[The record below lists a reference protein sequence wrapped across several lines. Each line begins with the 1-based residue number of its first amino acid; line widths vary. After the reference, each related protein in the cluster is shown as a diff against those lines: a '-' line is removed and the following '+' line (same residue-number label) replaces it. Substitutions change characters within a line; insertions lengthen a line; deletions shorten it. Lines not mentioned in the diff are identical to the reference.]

1 MNEKPFFKTNL
12 KTEITY
18 LKGVGPNRG
27 SKLKKHGIENISDI
41 LYHFPRR
48 YIDRSNILK
57 INELQIGQEGLI
69 VGRIASH
76 QIKFSRKRRFFE
88 LDVQDPSGSIKC
100 IWFHGLKW
108 IAEKF
113 EIGEPIA
120 IYGKIEF
127 YNGFRIIHPEFDL
140 LDESEDPIN
149 TGKII
154 SIYPSTSEL
163 KNVGIDSR
171 GFRRIISTAMEASEK
186 LIMDFYDD
194 DICNKYRIINLP
206 VALKNIHQPE
216 SIELLNES
224 IRRLKFDEHFFLQLV
239 MALKKSNLEN
249 NKTKE
254 FNNADNYVAKIYK
267 NITFTLTKSQI
278 NVLKEIRMDLSSNK
292 PMNRLIQGDV
302 GCGKTI
308 VAILASAMAID
319 NSSQVAIMAP
329 TEILSEQHYN
339 SFKVLCEKIGI
350 SCELLTSEINKD
362 KKKEIV
368 SKLKNGDINII
379 VGTHALIQDNI
390 HFHNLG
396 LAIIDE
402 QHRFGVAH
410 RKSLIKKA
418 TDTNVL
424 AMTATPIPR
433 TLSMTLHGDMEIS
446 IIDELPGDRIPI
458 ITKVS
463 NDENMNSVYDFL
475 RAEVQKGR
483 QCYIVYPI
491 IEESEK
497 LDLEAAN
504 TAYKKIKDSV
514 FPDFN
519 IGYIHGKLKKEE
531 RDQQMQSFINGNIDI
546 LVSTTVIEVGIDNP
560 NATVML
566 IENAERFGLTQLHQ
580 LRGRIGRG
588 PHQSYCILIQRKE
601 SDLSNHRLK
610 VMENTSNGFKISD
623 EDLKLRG
630 PGEFFGKRQHGYMKM
645 RIGDV
650 SKDDHIIKESR
661 QLAFK
666 IVKNDNDLRN
676 NQNQKIKE
684 ELLDKY
690 SSMLE
695 FIDIG

>member
-1 MNEKPFFKTNL
+1 MNEKSFFKTNL

-27 SKLKKHGIENISDI
+27 NKLKNNGIETISDL

-57 INELQIGQEGLI
+57 INKLQIGQEGLI
-69 VGRIASH
+69 VGRVSSFE
-76 QIKFSRKRRFFE
+76 IKHTKKRSVFE
-88 LDVQDPSGSIKC
+88 LDVRDPSGNIKC
-100 IWFHGLKW
+100 IWFHGLNW
-108 IAEKF
+108 ISEKF
-113 EIGEPIA
+113 KIGEPIA

-140 LDESEDPIN
+140 LDENEDPIN

-154 SIYPSTSEL
+154 SIYPSSSDL
-163 KNVGIDSR
+163 KSTGIDSR
-171 GFRRIISTAMEASEK
+171 GFRRLISGALEIINNSIDDFYSDNIIQKYGLISLMEA
-186 LIMDFYDD
+186 
-194 DICNKYRIINLP
+194 IN
-206 VALKNIHQPE
+206 NIHQPKN
-216 SIELLNES
+216 IDLLKAS
-224 IRRLKFDEHFFLQLV
+224 IRRLKFDEHFFLQLI
-239 MALKKSNLEN
+239 MALKKINLKK
-249 NKTKE
+249 NKTKK
-254 FNNADNYVAKIYK
+254 FNRDDKYVSKVYNSIDFKLTNA
-267 NITFTLTKSQI
+267 QI
-278 NVLKEIRMDLSSNK
+278 KALREIRADLESEK

-308 VAILASAMAID
+308 VAILASAIAID

-339 SFKVLCEKIGI
+339 SFKSLCGKIGV
-350 SCELLTSEINKD
+350 SCELLTSEINK
-362 KKKEIV
+362 KKKEGILN
-368 SKLKNGDINII
+368 KLKTGKINII

-390 HFHNLG
+390 NFNNLG

-424 AMTATPIPR
+424 AMSATPIPR
-433 TLSMTLHGDMEIS
+433 TLSMTLHGDMDIS

-458 ITKVS
+458 ITKIS
-463 NDENMNSVYDFL
+463 NDEKMSSIYSFL
-475 RAEVQKGR
+475 KKQIKKNR

-504 TAYKKIKDSV
+504 TAYVKIKTDI
-514 FPDFN
+514 FPEFN
-519 IGYIHGKLKKEE
+519 IGYIHGKLKKDD
-531 RDQQMQSFINGNIDI
+531 RDKQMKSFIKGEINI

-588 PHQSYCILIQRKE
+588 KHQSYCILIQRKQT
-601 SDLSNHRLK
+601 DLSNYRLK

-645 RIGDV
+645 KIGDI
-650 SKDDHIIKESR
+650 SEDNELIDISR
-661 QLAFK
+661 KLAFK
-666 IVKNDNDLRN
+666 LVDNDHDLRTTE
-676 NQNQKIKE
+676 NQKIKE
-684 ELLDKY
+684 ELLNKY
-690 SSMLE
+690 NNMLE

>member
-1 MNEKPFFKTNL
+1 MSEKSFFKTNL

-27 SKLKKHGIENISDI
+27 AKLKKHGIENISDA

-57 INELQIGQEGLI
+57 INKLQIGQEGLI
-69 VGRIASH
+69 VGRVASH

-88 LDVQDPSGSIKC
+88 LDVRDPSGSIKC

-140 LDESEDPIN
+140 LDENEDPIN

-154 SIYPSTSEL
+154 SIYPSTTEL

-171 GFRRIISTAMEASEK
+171 GFRRIISTAIESVDNLIPDFYSQEIRQRYK
-186 LIMDFYDD
+186 LIS
-194 DICNKYRIINLP
+194 LSE
-206 VALKNIHQPE
+206 ALRNIHKPDTLD
-216 SIELLNES
+216 ILDTS
-224 IRRLKFDEHFFLQLV
+224 IRRLKFDEHFFIQLI
-239 MALKKSNLEN
+239 MALKKISLKK
-249 NKTKE
+249 NKTE
-254 FNNADNYVAKIYK
+254 IFNSVDNYVSKVYK
-267 NITFTLTKSQI
+267 NINFTLTKSQI
-278 NVLKEIRMDLSSNK
+278 KVLKEIRTDLLLDK

-319 NSSQVAIMAP
+319 NSAQVAIMAP

-339 SFKVLCEKIGI
+339 SFKSLCEEIGI
-350 SCELLTSEINKD
+350 NCELLTSEIKKN
-362 KKKEIV
+362 KKEDILNE
-368 SKLKNGDINII
+368 LKKGNIDII

-390 HFHNLG
+390 EFKNLG
-396 LAIIDE
+396 LSIIDE

-410 RKSLIKKA
+410 RKALIKKA
-418 TDTNVL
+418 TNANVL

-433 TLSMTLHGDMEIS
+433 TLSMTIHGDMDIS
-446 IIDELPGDRIPI
+446 IIDELPKNRIPI
-458 ITKVS
+458 ITKIS
-463 NDENMNSVYDFL
+463 NEEKIDSIYEFL
-475 RAEVQKGR
+475 RKEINKKR

-491 IEESEK
+491 IEESET

-504 TAYKKIKDSV
+504 TAYKKIKNDIFS
-514 FPDFN
+514 DFN

-531 RDQQMQSFINGNIDI
+531 RDAVMKSFVKGDLDI

-588 PHQSYCILIQRKE
+588 ENQSYCILMQRKE
-601 SDLSNHRLK
+601 TDLSNHRLK

-645 RIGDV
+645 KIGNI
-650 SKDDHIIKESR
+650 SKDHDLIIQSR
-661 QLAFK
+661 ELAFK
-666 IVKNDNDLRN
+666 LIDKDHDLRM
-676 NQNQKIKE
+676 NQNQKIKN

-690 SSMLE
+690 SNMLE